1 MTNQI
6 KSLLMVFMLLF
17 IGACAEADK
26 SDGVNTS
33 TSEFYLGEDLTIASI
48 DGAVFTSDAVN
59 PLEYN
64 VNSTFSEEQDATA
77 LETAIATE
85 LENIVKEKLE
95 ANNGSEVT
103 IGAYSISGMVSDTSK
118 LTVTIP
124 STIATVDGEKTESY
138 VFNVEFGGDVPVW
151 DGTVTEPVAPIAT
164 ASTVT
169 GGVYE
174 IYSPS
179 ELAWVIEMSSYHN
192 FAGDTVVLKRNI
204 DMNSLPITGLIN
216 FAGRFQGNRKEIRN
230 LNISYESEDNIG
242 FIRTMGSGGQID
254 NLTITGIIKG
264 KDNVGGFIG
273 QANGSVTVV
282 DIKNYTNVIGNH
294 YIGGIVGRAGI
305 EEIAESDDTI
315 DISRSINR
323 GYVAGVSYT
332 GGLIGSSYNIVKID
346 NSSNRGVINGGGY
359 TGGFIGSSKLNS
371 TLDISRSTNHGA
383 VTGADNTGGF
393 IGSSEEHTTIGISNS
408 TNRGAVTG
416 TTNTG
421 GLIGYVYNYVTLDI
435 DNSPNSGAVN
445 GTNNTGGLLGY
456 VYSYVTLDIDN
467 SSNRGAINSNSHAGG
482 LLGYVYYYVTLD
494 IDNSS
499 NSGAIKGTSH
509 IGGFIG
515 YTYYYITTDIDS
527 SSNSGAIT
535 GTGSYIGGLIGAVGT
550 YGALDIDS
558 SSNRGVITGVGSIG
572 GLIGYMYYVAID
584 IDNSSNSGAINATS
598 DHTGG
603 LIGYVQGK
611 YANIDN
617 SFNSG
622 NIAGTKNVG
631 GIVGYSD
638 NGVYIKLKN
647 VHSYAMK
654 ITGTT
659 HYVGGFIGFYYG
671 AMTVENSYWLHDAG
685 KGFGTVKAS
694 GNIVPRGTYKK
705 LSVGWYKK
713 AANFK
718 DWSFNSSTGAWKL
731 TNKKFPTLRNLP
743 VAP

>member
-26 SDGVNTS
+26 SDGVNAS

-85 LENIVKEKLE
+85 LENIVKTKLE
-95 ANNGSEVT
+95 ANTGSEVT

-179 ELAWVIEMSSYHN
+179 DLAWIIEMSSYYN

-230 LNISYESEDNIG
+230 LNIDYPTTDNIG

-254 NLTITGIIKG
+254 NLTITGVIKG

-273 QANGSVTVV
+273 HATGLVTVV
-282 DIKNYTNVIGNH
+282 GVKNYTNVIGNN
-294 YIGGIVGRAGI
+294 YIGGIVGGAASQSTL
-305 EEIAESDDTI
+305 E
-315 DISRSINR
+315 ISRSTNHGEIK
-323 GYVAGVSYT
+323 GVS
-332 GGLIGSSYNIVKID
+332 
-346 NSSNRGVINGGGY
+346 Y
-359 TGGFIGSSKLNS
+359 TGGFIGSSKLSS
-371 TLDISRSTNHGA
+371 TLEISRSTNHGA
-383 VTGADNTGGF
+383 VNGVTSTGGL
-393 IGSSEEHTTIGISNS
+393 IGSSESSSTLGISNS
-408 TNRGAVTG
+408 TNRGIVNG
-416 TTNTG
+416 STNTG
-421 GLIGYVYNYVTLDI
+421 GFIGYVYD
-435 DNSPNSGAVN
+435 D
-445 GTNNTGGLLGY
+445 
-456 VYSYVTLDIDN
+456 VTLDIDN
-467 SSNRGAINSNSHAGG
+467 SSNRGAVNGTAYTGG
-482 LLGYVYYYVTLD
+482 LIGYVYYYVTLD

-499 NSGAIKGTSH
+499 NSGAI
-509 IGGFIG
+509 I
-515 YTYYYITTDIDS
+515 
-527 SSNSGAIT
+527 
-535 GTGSYIGGLIGAVGT
+535 GTGVYIGGLIGRVYSGGT
-550 YGALDIDS
+550 LDIS
-558 SSNRGVITGVGSIG
+558 RSTNSGVITGVSSTG
-572 GLIGYMYYVAID
+572 GLIGYMHSVATD
-584 IDNSSNSGAINATS
+584 IDNSSNSGAINATA

-603 LIGYVQGK
+603 LIGYVSSQ

-631 GIVGYSD
+631 GIVGYSN
-638 NGVYIKLKN
+638 NGVHIKLKN

-713 AANFK
+713 ATNFK
-718 DWSFNSSTGAWKL
+718 DWDFKSSTGEWKL